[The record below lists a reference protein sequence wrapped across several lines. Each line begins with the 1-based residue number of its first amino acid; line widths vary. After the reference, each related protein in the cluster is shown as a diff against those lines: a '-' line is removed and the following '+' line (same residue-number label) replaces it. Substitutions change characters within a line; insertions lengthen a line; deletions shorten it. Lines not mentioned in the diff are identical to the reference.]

1 MSTRSTE
8 VQVGN
13 LKQDGESLRNVGLSD
28 ASGRGP
34 MQASKLVAEE
44 FPF

>member
-1 MSTRSTE
+1 MSTWGTE

-13 LKQDGESLRNVGLSD
+13 LQQDGESLRNVGLSN
-28 ASGRGP
+28 ASGSRP
-34 MQASKLVAEE
+34 MQASKLIDEQ